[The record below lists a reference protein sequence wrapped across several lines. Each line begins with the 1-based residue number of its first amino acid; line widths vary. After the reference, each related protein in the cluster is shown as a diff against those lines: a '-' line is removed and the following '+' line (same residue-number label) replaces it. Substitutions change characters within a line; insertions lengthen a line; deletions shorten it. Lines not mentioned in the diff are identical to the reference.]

1 MRDCRFANME
11 IPDVMNV
18 SQPSVTV
25 VDYGAGN
32 ILSVTR
38 ALAHVGAVATVTD
51 DPAAVSAAERILLP
65 GVGAFGKAMDE
76 LTKRRLIEPLRAYA
90 ASGRPFLGIC
100 LGMQLMLEES
110 EEFGKQEGLGLI
122 AGKVLPIPA
131 VTATG
136 ERHKIP
142 HIGWNP
148 LLPPTPGRWVGT
160 IFSDLKIGTSM
171 YFVHSFAAQPD
182 QEADRLADVDYNGQ
196 RVSAAI
202 QRGNLT
208 GIQCHPEKSG
218 PEGLSVLRNFVA
230 SGAPESR

>member
-1 MRDCRFANME
+1 
-11 IPDVMNV
+11 MNA
-18 SQPSVTV
+18 SQPTVTV

-38 ALAHVGAVATVTD
+38 ALAHVGALATVSD
-51 DPAAVSAAERILLP
+51 DPVVVARADRILLP

-76 LTKRRLIEPLRAYA
+76 LAKRRLIEPLRAYA

-110 EEFGKQEGLGLI
+110 AEFGRQEGLGLI
-122 AGKVLPIPA
+122 AGKVQPIPA

-136 ERHKIP
+136 EPHKIP
-142 HIGWNP
+142 HIGWNV
-148 LLPPTPGRWVGT
+148 LVPPSPKRWQGT
-160 IFSDLKIGTSM
+160 VFEGLKSGDSM

-182 QEADRLADVDYNGQ
+182 HQEDRLADVDYNGQ
-196 RVSAAI
+196 KISAAI
-202 QRGNLT
+202 QKKNLT

-218 PEGLSVLRNFVA
+218 ATGLHVLRNFVKSCGPA
-230 SGAPESR
+230 

>member
-1 MRDCRFANME
+1 MTTT
-11 IPDVMNV
+11 
-18 SQPSVTV
+18 QPLVTV

-38 ALAHVGAVATVTD
+38 ALAHVGAHVTVSD
-51 DPAAVSAAERILLP
+51 DPAAVAAADRILLP

-90 ASGRPFLGIC
+90 KSGRPFLGIC

-110 EEFGKQEGLGLI
+110 AEFGRQEGLGLV

-131 VTATG
+131 VTAAG

-142 HIGWNP
+142 HIGWNG
-148 LLPPTPGRWVGT
+148 LVPPSPGRWSGT
-160 IFSDLKIGTSM
+160 VLEGQQSGISM

-182 QEADRLADVDYNGQ
+182 RPEDRLADADYNGQ
-196 RVSAAI
+196 KISAAI
-202 QRGNLT
+202 GRDNLT

-218 PEGLSVLRNFVA
+218 VAGLSVLQNFIK
-230 SGAPESR
+230 SGAQA